1 MRETQ
6 GLKEAMKMAFK
17 LTIELRSEKG
27 KKTVDYIKKLYQI
40 QIQVKIKNVQ
50 FRIQESVQMKT
61 EGKGQD
67 LKIEDQRKS
76 RKKQKMMSKEQRRRQ
91 IRRRTL

>member
-1 MRETQ
+1 M
-6 GLKEAMKMAFK
+6 
-17 LTIELRSEKG
+17 RSEKG